1 MANIKENVYLNVYDL
16 SNLNE
21 CLWNC
26 GLGIYHTGIQIEDNE
41 YSFGGIQ
48 GIYVCKPTSIIP
60 LREKI
65 LLGQTNINY
74 QKINEIIRDLQ
85 NDFYPERYH
94 PTNNNCNHF
103 TNALAKVILN
113 KSIPSYVNRIPYFCS
128 CLSCFITKEIDLDY
142 KERVI
147 KKNDIEAN
155 LYQPKKSLKKK
166 ESFINEYEFV

>member
-85 NDFYPERYH
+85 NDFYSERYLFSQKYIT
-94 PTNNNCNHF
+94 PLRILTITWVSLYIFSKSSEPQLTNRFRH
-103 TNALAKVILN
+103 
-113 KSIPSYVNRIPYFCS
+113 
-128 CLSCFITKEIDLDY
+128 
-142 KERVI
+142 
-147 KKNDIEAN
+147 
-155 LYQPKKSLKKK
+155 YQPYSSMLT
-166 ESFINEYEFV
+166 FLL